1 MSLNKILTKDKALE
15 LKEEHWIPLSDLM
28 TGLMMIFM
36 LIAIIFMVKVENN
49 AEKIKNNAEK
59 IKEVAFIYDAMKSD
73 LYTDLNNEFQHDLA
87 TWGAEL
93 DKDLTFRF
101 KEPNILFDNGQEKL
115 KPQFISILDN
125 FFPRYI
131 KILSNKKYKE
141 SIEEIRIEGHT
152 SSIWAGSTNP
162 NEAYFLNMELSQAR
176 TRTTLQYVLT
186 LNQLEGQQSWLKSHL
201 TANGLSSSKLIY
213 NTDGTENKDGSQR
226 VEFRVRT
233 NADTKISEILKMI
246 QQ

>member
-49 AEKIKNNAEK
+49 AEKVKN
-59 IKEVAFIYDAMKSD
+59 VAFIYDEMKSE
-73 LYTDLNNEFQHDLA
+73 LYTDLNDEFQHDLA

-115 KPQFISILDN
+115 KPQFISILDS

-131 KILSNKKYKE
+131 RILSNKKYKK

-162 NEAYFLNMELSQAR
+162 NEAYFLNMALSQAR

-186 LNQLEGQQSWLKSHL
+186 LNQLKEQQLWLKSHL

-213 NTDGTENKDGSQR
+213 NTDGTENKNGSQR

-233 NADTKISEILKMI
+233 NADAKISEILKMV
-246 QQ
+246 Q

>member
-1 MSLNKILTKDKALE
+1 MSINNILTKEKPLQ

-36 LIAIIFMVKVENN
+36 LIAIIFMVKVEND
-49 AEKIKNNAEK
+49 AKKVKN
-59 IKEVAFIYDAMKSD
+59 IAFIYDEMRAD
-73 LYTDLNNEFQHDLA
+73 LYNDLNTEFENSLVK
-87 TWGAEL
+87 WGAEL

-101 KEPNILFDNGQEKL
+101 KEPSILFDNGQEEL
-115 KPQFISILDN
+115 KPQFISILND

-131 KILSNKKYKE
+131 KILSNNKYKE

-152 SSIWAGSTNP
+152 SSTWAGSTTSNQ
-162 NEAYFLNMELSQAR
+162 AYFLNMALSQAR

-186 LNQLEGQQSWLKSHL
+186 LDQLKDQQLWLKSHL

-213 NTDGTENKDGSQR
+213 HSDGTENKDGSQR

-233 NADTKISEILKMI
+233 NADAKISEILKMVRE
-246 QQ
+246 